1 MIQSMSSIV
10 EILTNSV
17 FRDGKATKVLT
28 EPLLRWLAGRG
39 TQIVNEAIHSK
50 CARRPERIVQNAYV
64 VSLITLLLDEDAE
77 SDELNAISKLVEALI
92 EHSAGWMA
100 GKLDQADVQSFLGL
114 LLSLTGFPG
123 LPGRDENVSEVSHRT
138 YVPLFVSE

>member
-39 TQIVNEAIHSK
+39 TQIVNKAIHSK
-50 CARRPERIVQNAYV
+50 RARRPERIVQNAYV

-77 SDELNAISKLVEALI
+77 SDELNAVSKLVEALI